1 MYWNLPYSLDI
12 SGQEYE
18 IRTDFRAILDIL
30 SVFNAPD
37 LTDAEKAEFVIEVLY
52 HPDTPPVEHL
62 QEAFDKAIWFLDCSM
77 KHDDTK
83 PKPRTMDWEQDAP
96 IIFPA
101 INKVAGREVRGRD
114 EIHWWTFY
122 GWFMEIEEGLF
133 SQVLSIR
140 QKKAKGKKLEKW
152 ETEFLK
158 ENKSLIALE
167 KKESDADLARKEKE
181 KEALEKLI
189 GKAR

>member
-1 MYWNLPYSLDI
+1 MYWDLPYSLDV
-12 SGQEYE
+12 GRQEYE
-18 IRTDFRAILDIL
+18 IRTDFRVILDIL

-52 HPDTPPVEHL
+52 HPELPPVEHL
-62 QEAFDKAIWFLDCSM
+62 QEAFDKAIWFLDCDM
-77 KHDDTK
+77 KRDDTK